1 MVMRTLPSTVKA
13 FCCSLLTVH
22 LLLLSGCAPAAKVT
36 VSRAFNPAPEQN
48 IVFVLPFTN
57 SLVPEA
63 FSETVFN
70 DFIDNLNK
78 DRHKG
83 NITWFYIIKE
93 NTADVDTAW
102 REKQVYVTGEIW
114 SYIENAGCCST
125 ELRVKARLRL
135 FEPEQKDPTLEVFI
149 PLEGFFEHDRSP
161 LAVERQRLAQ
171 RLAREM
177 SAAVIK
183 ALAKRSM
190 Q

>member
-1 MVMRTLPSTVKA
+1 MHTLSSVVKA
-13 FCCSLLTVH
+13 SCCSLLIVH
-22 LLLLSGCAPAAKVT
+22 MLLLSGCAPAVKVT
-36 VSRAFNPAPEQN
+36 MSRAFNPAPDQN
-48 IVFVLPFTN
+48 IVYVLPFTN

-83 NITWFYIIKE
+83 YITWFYIIKE
-93 NTADVDTAW
+93 NPADVDPTW

-135 FEPEQKDPTLEVFI
+135 FEPEQKDPTLEIFI
-149 PLEGFFEHDRSP
+149 PLDSFFEHDRSP
-161 LAVERQRLAQ
+161 LAVERQRLAK
-171 RLAREM
+171 RLAGEM
-177 SAAVIK
+177 SDAVIK

-190 Q
+190 P